1 VQRIVAQRLPR
12 AVHGGQR
19 LALGTEAD
27 DERQSEVS
35 ERSVVVVGKR
45 RRQARLCLGAEKMRA
60 G

>member
-1 VQRIVAQRLPR
+1 
-12 AVHGGQR
+12 
-19 LALGTEAD
+19 LALGTEVD

-35 ERSVVVVGKR
+35 KRSVAVAGKR

>member
-1 VQRIVAQRLPR
+1 
-12 AVHGGQR
+12 

-35 ERSVVVVGKR
+35 ERSVAVAGKR